1 MAYGDWT
8 IGGISPTN
16 IESVDRDPATAG
28 GSSSGN
34 GPTLTFHCVAKEDL
48 VGDDPRTE
56 IDKFNAM
63 ACQVINNDQLLNG
76 GTKLQVQGGDTITIT
91 EHTPLGDVDY
101 TAAIEEI
108 KYSEDDM
115 SEDAI
120 WYDIVAHYEKS
131 GKSSSNIY
139 VPPYFAYSNCKYS
152 YGTDGT
158 APSFGGDWVGT
169 EIGIFN
175 ITETRKVRKVVVKGS
190 ACTLPAWLSVNGE
203 KQYWSVYHDINEDP
217 SNAIKQGLQVL
228 TFENFTPST
237 QINMLTSNHTAPW
250 VKTVDHPDAN
260 QGCWPIWIEVIY
272 E

>member
-1 MAYGDWT
+1 MAYGDWV
-8 IGGISPTN
+8 IGGKTPSWIIST
-16 IESVDRDPATAG
+16 ERDPETP
-28 GSSSGN
+28 SGN
-34 GPTLTFHCVAKEDL
+34 SYSIITFHCAAFRSMI
-48 VGDDPRTE
+48 GDAPRVE
-56 IDKFNAM
+56 VEAFNTM
-63 ACQVINNDQLLNG
+63 ACQRINYDQLLNG
-76 GTKLQVQGGDTITIT
+76 GSKLQVVGGTTITVT
-91 EHTPLGDVDY
+91 EHCPTGDVNY
-101 TAAIEEI
+101 NAALESV
-108 KYSEDDM
+108 KVVEDSMAD
-115 SEDAI
+115 SLI
-120 WYDIVAHYEKS
+120 LYDLIVYFETT

-139 VPPYFAYSNCKYS
+139 IPPYYAYSNCKYS

-158 APSFGGDWVGT
+158 APDYGGDWVGT

-237 QINMLTSNHTAPW
+237 QINMLSSNHTAPW
-250 VKTVDHPDAN
+250 IKTVDHPDAN
-260 QGCWPIWIEVIY
+260 QGCWPLWIEVIY